1 MQSKKVWRFVTWHR
15 FDVS

>member
-1 MQSKKVWRFVTWHR
+1 MQSKKVWGLVAWHR